1 MKKEYKDIDVR
12 SGDITL
18 QQYGELREVF
28 VNLDKLDIVTIYK
41 KIAKILLNKELEIK
55 DFTEDLTNFVK
66 QVANDMKYWAE
77 MEAKYLNYKP
87 SKEEIQAGIKNLNK
101 DTSFLSTAKQLGKD
115 YGIDPDVVLDKWKW
129 SKVFILLKSDLEE
142 NDYMRRLNEII
153 LKKK

>member
-77 MEAKYLNYKP
+77 ME
-87 SKEEIQAGIKNLNK
+87 EIQAGIKNLNK

-142 NDYMRRLNEII
+142 NNYMRRLNEII